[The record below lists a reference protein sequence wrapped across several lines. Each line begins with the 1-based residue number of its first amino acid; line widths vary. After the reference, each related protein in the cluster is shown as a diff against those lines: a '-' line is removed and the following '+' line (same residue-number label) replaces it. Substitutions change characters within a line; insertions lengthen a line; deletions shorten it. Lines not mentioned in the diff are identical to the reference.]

1 MCDITSMQDGGAAA
15 QGPFAANSYCFTANR
30 VTNRKESFTLNAF
43 VADQH
48 HGMQVIGDL
57 VDGDGS
63 IIQINDKKLAATLR
77 LKLKFKDTQMLDA
90 NGTS

>member
-1 MCDITSMQDGGAAA
+1 VQVLYRVLPCRDVCSSTICIKFSVRPRTHILSQPLSSSVCG
-15 QGPFAANSYCFTANR
+15 YCI
-30 VTNRKESFTLNAF
+30 
-43 VADQH
+43 
-48 HGMQVIGDL
+48 QVISDL

-77 LKLKFKDTQMLDA
+77 LKLKFTDTPMLDA